1 MNFSKHKQTLHI
13 YVKYN
18 SKWEKNDQKKTSL
31 LEHEVM
37 LVIDHVQIR
46 QTASKRDGDYDL
58 YNYMEITTLQLPQ
71 FYLNLLP
78 YSYHNFI
85 SIVSCNQSMVIA
97 GGSQLY

>member
-46 QTASKRDGDYDL
+46 QTA
-58 YNYMEITTLQLPQ
+58 
-71 FYLNLLP
+71 
-78 YSYHNFI
+78 
-85 SIVSCNQSMVIA
+85 
-97 GGSQLY
+97 